1 MLSWPSH
8 QPLIREIDTPA
19 TELRAQK
26 LTVSAQPRTVP
37 QPDTCHHSISKL
49 DKSPRLRRTL
59 RALVAELEALIAA
72 RAPAGCRASIGH
84 RHDDWLGAGQGQPE
98 RHAPVPRPTVVHAD
112 RGARIARVVVIRETP
127 SVDISRR

>member
-26 LTVSAQPRTVP
+26 LTVSAQPRTVLSY
-37 QPDTCHHSISKL
+37 SIP
-49 DKSPRLRRTL
+49 KSRRLRRTL
-59 RALVAELEALIAA
+59 RALVTELEALIAA

-84 RHDDWLGAGQGQPE
+84 GHDDGLGAGQGQPE
-98 RHAPVPRPTVVHAD
+98 RHAPVPRPTVVYAD
-112 RGARIARVVVIRETP
+112 RGARIARVVMIRETP